1 MARTNRPNQWLG
13 AARSQ
18 NILDRTKNIAPY
30 RHKKPLQTSI
40 ARPAI
45 SRQKLDP
52 MEQFEAEAVVIGAG
66 VVGLAVARALQ
77 LAGHDTVVLEKN
89 NHIGMETSARNSEVI
104 HAGIYYPQ
112 GSLKARLCVRGKAM
126 LYDFCAAH
134 GVPHRRL
141 GKLIV
146 GHAGQETLIA
156 AIAKAA
162 TGNGVDDLR
171 PLGAREIASLEP
183 DVTATQGLFSPSTG
197 IIDSHQYMLA
207 LLGDLTLVK
216 GSEVIAIRRNGEAWS
231 LQVRND
237 GEDMVLNTRLLVN
250 AAGLWAERVARRIE
264 GLNNIAVL
272 HLAKGN
278 YASLSVKSPFTHLV
292 YPVPEPGGLGVHV
305 TLDMGGRARFGPNVE
320 WLASG
325 DPGADRLYRVAR
337 HRRPVRAGDRALL
350 AGHPGRD
357 ADAGLFRGAAQ
368 TVGAGRGEC
377 RFPHR
382 RSGRTWPSRSGQ
394 PVRDRIAGAHRLP
407 RHRRA
412 CGRAIGLVSWF
423 RSSPRHG
430 YRASPSELRNQNDT
444 GNQ

>member
-1 MARTNRPNQWLG
+1 
-13 AARSQ
+13 
-18 NILDRTKNIAPY
+18 
-30 RHKKPLQTSI
+30 
-40 ARPAI
+40 
-45 SRQKLDP
+45 
-52 MEQFEAEAVVIGAG
+52 MEQFEAEAVVVGAG

-77 LAGHDTVVLEKN
+77 LAGHDTIVLEKN
-89 NHIGMETSARNSEVI
+89 GHIGMETSARNSEVI

-134 GVPHRRL
+134 GVPHGRL

-146 GHAGQETLIA
+146 GHAGQEAQIA
-156 AIAKAA
+156 AIANAA
-162 TGNGVDDLR
+162 AGNGVDDLR

-183 DVTATQGLFSPSTG
+183 DVTATQGLLSPSTG

-216 GSEVIAIRRNGEAWS
+216 GSEVIAIRRNGEDWS

-264 GLNNIAVL
+264 GLNNVPVL

-325 DPGADRLYRVAR
+325 DPGEIDYTVSSGIAAQFAPVIAHYWPGIREEMLTPDYSGVRPKLSGPGEANADFRIDGPAAHGLPGLVNLFGIESPGLTASLAIAERVA
-337 HRRPVRAGDRALL
+337 ALL
-350 AGHPGRD
+350 A
-357 ADAGLFRGAAQ
+357 
-368 TVGAGRGEC
+368 
-377 RFPHR
+377 
-382 RSGRTWPSRSGQ
+382 
-394 PVRDRIAGAHRLP
+394 
-407 RHRRA
+407 
-412 CGRAIGLVSWF
+412 
-423 RSSPRHG
+423 
-430 YRASPSELRNQNDT
+430 
-444 GNQ
+444 